1 MKPEYSEKQ
10 SNMQNKVHNNSKIK
24 LLRRFIMSE
33 KISLKEAERK
43 AFRATLLD
51 GLNDMLWGL
60 TILSLAVSAI
70 LRESIDPPWAYLP
83 LIGVFVIG
91 YPIYFAAKARVVN
104 PRMGLVKFAPNRRRK
119 ISRVRWFLIGLV
131 VITVIVF
138 LIPFVNPGAPMTV
151 KGPYWLVDAIFGLAV
166 ILLFSFLAYALEQP
180 RMYLYGVLLGLS
192 LPFDVVLEHT
202 TGWDFPLGLFPVGIV
217 MLVVGIVSFVRFL
230 RDHPFPE
237 GGVYDGSN
245 G

>member
-1 MKPEYSEKQ
+1 MKSEYSVKQ
-10 SNMQNKVHNNSKIK
+10 SDVQYKEHNISKIK
-24 LLRRFIMSE
+24 PLWRFTMSE

-51 GLNDMLWGL
+51 GLNDMLWGV

-70 LRESIDPPWAYLP
+70 LRESIEPPWNYLP

-91 YPIYFAAKARVVN
+91 YPIYFAAKKWVVN
-104 PRMGLVKFAPNRRRK
+104 PRMGLVKFAPSRRRK

-131 VITVIVF
+131 VITFIVF
-138 LIPFVNPGAPMTV
+138 LIPFVNPGAPVSV
-151 KGPYWLVDAIFGLAV
+151 KGPYWLVDAMFGLAV
-166 ILLFSFLAYALEQP
+166 IALFSLLAYALEQP
-180 RMYLYGVLLGLS
+180 RMYLYGVLMGLS
-192 LPFDVVLEHT
+192 LPFDVILEET
-202 TGWDFPLGLFPVGIV
+202 TGWDFPLGLFPVAIV
-217 MLVVGIVSFVRFL
+217 MLAVGIVSFTRFL
-230 RDHPFPE
+230 RDHPLPE